1 MHDFR
6 IAYRTHETPL
16 HRYLRNAR
24 IILENLF
31 IFIIALQRAK
41 RTGLVLLRL
50 QPVLPRLD
58 LPVRLE
64 LNSSVEGLFGS
75 ILDKAVCLV
84 SLLHLLN
91 IF

>member
-31 IFIIALQRAK
+31 ILIIALEGAK
-41 RTGLVLLRL
+41 RTSLVLLGL
-50 QPVLPRLD
+50 QPVLPRLN
-58 LPVRLE
+58 LPV
-64 LNSSVEGLFGS
+64 
-75 ILDKAVCLV
+75 
-84 SLLHLLN
+84 
-91 IF
+91 